1 MPEFDSAGVRIH
13 YEVFGAGRPLV
24 LVHGFVASLRA
35 NWVATGWTDVLSP
48 VRQLIA
54 LDCRGHGESDR
65 PHDPAAYAA
74 HEMTDDVVR
83 LMDHLGVATADI
95 FGYSMGAGITLR
107 ALVRHPQ
114 RFTSAVLGGI
124 GDVQRRGGRRPGV
137 AEALLTDDPSSI
149 SDPVAK
155 AFRLFAEGLKS
166 DRQALAALQQ
176 AERPP
181 LEDAQL
187 AAIVAPVLIVN
198 GANDTLAGSAHE
210 MASAIPG
217 ARLVELPE
225 KDHLTTV
232 ADAGFKQLVLDFLRE
247 PARVR

>member
-1 MPEFDSAGVRIH
+1 MPELDSAGVRIH
-13 YEVFGAGRPLV
+13 YEVFGEGRPLV

-48 VRQLIA
+48 VRQLLA
-54 LDCRGHGESDR
+54 LDCRGHGESDK

-83 LMDHLGVATADI
+83 MMDHLGVGTADI
-95 FGYSMGAGITLR
+95 FGYSMGAGIALR

-137 AEALLTDDPSSI
+137 AEALLTDDPSGI

-166 DRQALAALQQ
+166 DRRALAALQQ
-176 AERPP
+176 AERAPIGR
-181 LEDAQL
+181 AQL
-187 AAIVAPVLIVN
+187 EAIAVPVLIVN
-198 GANDTLAGSAHE
+198 GAKDALAGSAHE
-210 MASAIPG
+210 IASAIPG
-217 ARLVELPE
+217 ARLVELPD

-232 ADAGFKQLVLDFLRE
+232 ADAGFKQLVLDFLNE
-247 PARVR
+247 PATVR